1 MLQRLLLALFCS
13 FTFLSIAQNL
23 NWQWGEL
30 TRSKGQLI
38 SIMTD
43 QNQQFSTI
51 HATNQLGSA
60 GFQLTQFE
68 QLNPVIGT
76 RVKPV
81 SPEGYGYSSKPCGQ
95 HNSTSFLLP
104 TATVKK

>member
-13 FTFLSIAQNL
+13 LTFLSSAQNL

-43 QNQQFSTI
+43 QNQQFSTV

-68 QLNPVIGT
+68 QLNPVNGT

-81 SPEGYGYSSKPCGQ
+81 SPEGYGYYVQTLRATQQ
-95 HNSTSFLLP
+95 HLVLLP
-104 TATVKK
+104 TATAKK